1 MNTNSK
7 CKENLL
13 SLKIFAKIVLYLEHD
28 LFAFFKNDKTSS
40 IFFPFIIK
48 LQYPFPFYLCVALY
62 VNVFSNSQ
70 CFKSLGVSLWSN
82 DLKLK

>member
-48 LQYPFPFYLCVALY
+48 LQYPFSFYLYVTLY
-62 VNVFSNSQ
+62 VDVFVIHNV
-70 CFKSLGVSLWSN
+70 
-82 DLKLK
+82 LKVLMCHYGPTN

>member
-13 SLKIFAKIVLYLEHD
+13 SLKIFAKSVLYLEHD

-40 IFFPFIIK
+40 NILSIYYQTAVSISILFMCNIVCRCI
-48 LQYPFPFYLCVALY
+48 C
-62 VNVFSNSQ
+62 NSQ
-70 CFKSLGVSLWSN
+70 CFKSLDVFIMVQRIET
-82 DLKLK
+82 